1 MEQAMLIH
9 PGEILKEEFLD
20 PHGMNPNQLATRLG
34 VPANAITAIVN
45 GKRGITGPMSKL
57 LGHAFGMSEEFFA
70 NLQTRYNLD
79 IATIEAGRSKKAA
92 DRLRRADVLAS
103 EVRVACPIRSW
114 SWSRVR
120 SVGYTSCRQKP

>member
-45 GKRGITGPMSKL
+45 GTRGITGPMSKL

-79 IATIEAGRSKKAA
+79 VATIEAGTSKKAA
-92 DRLRRADVLAS
+92 DRLRRADELAR
-103 EVRVACPIRSW
+103 ELRVA
-114 SWSRVR
+114 
-120 SVGYTSCRQKP
+120 